1 MKLHLSTFN
10 VQKRFALTISRGTTT
25 ESTNLFIRIEE
36 GGIEGWGEAS
46 PFSIGDH
53 TQTLDQIAR
62 ALQSIAPLLLPYSPL
77 ERQKIDRALQ
87 HYELP
92 SAARSAL
99 DLAIHDWIGK
109 AVNLPLYLVLGLD
122 LDRIV
127 PTAVTVGISSPADAQ
142 VRTRDWLATVPELK
156 VLKVK
161 LGSPS
166 GIEADKA
173 MFTAVQQTAAQIK
186 SISIDAN
193 GGWNL
198 RDAIHM
204 GDWLADRGVT
214 YLEQPLP
221 KGHEG
226 DLLELYHQSPLPI
239 FVDESCFTSADIPA
253 LSDRVHGINIKLN
266 KCGGISEAMR
276 MIHTARSL
284 GLKIMFGCYSDSTL
298 MNTALAHLS
307 PLVDHIDLDSHLNL
321 KNDPFSGAT
330 MQAGCLVPSDRPGLG
345 VTRNSV

>member
-1 MKLHLSTFN
+1 MKLHLSTFT
-10 VQKRFALTISRGTTT
+10 VQKRFALTISRGTTA
-25 ESTNLFIRIEE
+25 ESTNLFVRIEE

-53 TQTLDQIAR
+53 TQTIEQIAR
-62 ALQSIAPLLLPYSPL
+62 SLQSIAPLLSPYSPL
-77 ERQKIDRALQ
+77 ERQKIDRALKD
-87 HYELP
+87 YALP

-122 LDRIV
+122 LDRIA
-127 PTAVTVGISSPADAQ
+127 PTAVTVGISSPEDAQ
-142 VRTRDWLATVPELK
+142 IRTRDWLTTVPELQ

-161 LGSPS
+161 LGSPA

-173 MFTAVQQTAAQIK
+173 MFTAIQEAAPKIK

-204 GDWLADRGVT
+204 GAWLADRGVT

-221 KGHEG
+221 RGLEG
-226 DLLELYHQSPLPI
+226 DDLLKLYYQSPLPI
-239 FVDESCFTSADIPA
+239 FVDESCFTSADIPP

-266 KCGGISEAMR
+266 KCGGIGEALR
-276 MIHTARSL
+276 MISTARAL

-321 KNDPFSGAT
+321 KNDPFLGAT
-330 MQAGCLVPSDRPGLG
+330 MEGGCLIPSDRSGLG
-345 VTRNSV
+345 IIHKS

>member
-1 MKLHLSTFN
+1 MKLHLSTFT

-25 ESTNLFIRIEE
+25 QSTNLFVRLEE

-46 PFSIGDH
+46 PFSIGDQ

-62 ALQSIAPLLLPYSPL
+62 ALQSITPLLSPYSPL
-77 ERQKIDRALQ
+77 ERQKIDRVLQ
-87 HYELP
+87 DYDLP

-122 LDRIV
+122 LDRIL

-161 LGSPS
+161 LGSPA

-173 MFTAVQQTAAQIK
+173 MFTAIQQAAPQIK

-198 RDAIHM
+198 SDAIRM
-204 GDWLADRGVT
+204 SEWLDSRGVT

-221 KGHEG
+221 TGHEG
-226 DLLELYHQSPLPI
+226 DLLELYNHSPIPI
-239 FVDESCFTSADIPA
+239 FVDESCFTSRDIPA
-253 LSDRVHGINIKLN
+253 LSDRIHGINIKLN
-266 KCGGISEAMR
+266 KCGGISEALR
-276 MIHTARSL
+276 MIYTARSL
-284 GLKIMFGCYSDSTL
+284 GLKVMFGCYSDSTL

-307 PLVDHIDLDSHLNL
+307 PLADYLDLDSHLNL
-321 KNDPFSGAT
+321 TNDPFTGAM
-330 MQAGCLVPSDRPGLG
+330 MQGGCLVPTDRSGLG
-345 VTRNSV
+345 VMRK

>member
-1 MKLHLSTFN
+1 MKLHLSTFT

-25 ESTNLFIRIEE
+25 QSTNLLVRLEE

-46 PFSIGDH
+46 PFSIGEQ

-62 ALQSIAPLLLPYSPL
+62 ALQRITPLLSSYSPL
-77 ERQKIDRALQ
+77 ERQKIDRVLQ
-87 HYELP
+87 NYILP

-122 LDRIV
+122 LDRIL

-173 MFTAVQQTAAQIK
+173 MFTAVQQAAPHIK

-193 GGWNL
+193 GGWTL
-198 RDAIHM
+198 PEAIRM
-204 GDWLADRGVT
+204 SEWLDSRGVT

-221 KGHEG
+221 TGHEG
-226 DLLELYHQSPLPI
+226 DLLELYNHSPIPI
-239 FVDESCFTSADIPA
+239 FVDESCFTSRDIPA

-284 GLKIMFGCYSDSTL
+284 GLKVMFGCYSDSAL

-307 PLVDHIDLDSHLNL
+307 PLADYLDLDSHLNL
-321 KNDPFSGAT
+321 TNDPFTGAT
-330 MQAGCLVPSDRPGLG
+330 MQGGCLVPTDRSGLG
-345 VTRNSV
+345 VMRK